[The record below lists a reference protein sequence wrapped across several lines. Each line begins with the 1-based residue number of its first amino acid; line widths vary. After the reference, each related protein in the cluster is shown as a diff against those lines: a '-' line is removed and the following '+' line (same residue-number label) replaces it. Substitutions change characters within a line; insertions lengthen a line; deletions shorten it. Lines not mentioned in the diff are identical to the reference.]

1 MDTQKPI
8 YTVSQLN
15 SEVKHL
21 LESAFN
27 TVCLIGEIS
36 NFVQSQAGHAYF
48 SLKDRNTQVRCAL
61 FSRTAS
67 QLKFALENGQQI
79 LIQARVSLYEARGDF
94 QLIIQHVEA
103 VGDGALQR
111 AFEQLKK
118 KLALEGLFAP
128 EHKKPLPTCP
138 QTIGVITS
146 PTGAAI
152 RDILHVLSRRC
163 PSIRIIIYP
172 TLVQGQQAAEQIA
185 KMLQI
190 ANQRNECDLLI
201 LARGGGSLED
211 LWPFNEEIVARAIF
225 DSQLPIVTGVG
236 HEIDFTIAD
245 FVADHRAPTPSAA
258 AECTSPD
265 SAAWQRQLQQHWQRL
280 VWLIQH
286 HIQQKQQ
293 TLTTL
298 KQRLRHP
305 QQQLNEYQ
313 QRLQQLRH
321 QFQFAMAQHIK
332 SKQQNLQALAQQLN
346 AISPLNTLKRG
357 YAIASDSNN
366 HVITDAQAIT
376 EQDVLQLRLAHGKLV
391 CRVEKTL

>member
-15 SEVKHL
+15 SEVKRL

-118 KLALEGLFAP
+118 KLSLEGLFAP
-128 EHKKPLPTCP
+128 ENKKPLPTCP

-152 RDILHVLSRRC
+152 RDILHVLNRRC

-185 KMLQI
+185 KMLQL

-225 DSQLPIVTGVG
+225 ESQLPIVTGVG

-258 AECTSPD
+258 AESTSPD
-265 SAAWQRQLQQHWQRL
+265 SAAWQRQLQQHWQHL

-293 TLTTL
+293 ALTAL

-305 QQQLNEYQ
+305 QQQLNDYQ
-313 QRLQQLRH
+313 QRLQQLLH
-321 QFQFAMAQHIK
+321 QLKFAMAQHLK
-332 SKQQNLQALAQQLN
+332 SKQQSLQTLVQQLN

-357 YAIASDSNN
+357 YAIATDSND
-366 HVITDAQAIT
+366 HVITNAQAIA
-376 EQDVLQLRLAHGKLV
+376 EKDVLQLRLAHGKLV
-391 CRVEKTL
+391 CRVEKIL